1 VVLYGLHLVAQWEAA
16 DDTAGGELPVM
27 EMAHAQLNGLLLP
40 LSLYLFLETRMDVW
54 NPWMV
59 TALSLWNG
67 GLALAA
73 RSRAPHMSLQFVAL
87 SATLA
92 AAAIV
97 LAFDGPA
104 VAVGWAAEGVLLG
117 WLAARERSRW
127 LAFGSGALVALG
139 SLQLG
144 SHLAEPLAVGDM
156 PVFNPRTLAA
166 VIVIAL
172 LGWLA
177 WRTRNDEAP
186 AVRVDARNALII
198 LANVLAVLLL
208 SVEIH
213 AYFDQRA
220 LNAGLEGVP
229 MGVADASLAEQL
241 TLSVTWALYA
251 VVLIAIGIRREYA
264 PARYFAILL
273 FGLTIAKVLLHDI
286 AGLDRFYRM
295 LTVLGVGVLLLV
307 ASYLY
312 QRRSAENRRD
322 PSA

>member
-1 VVLYGLHLVAQWEAA
+1 
-16 DDTAGGELPVM
+16 
-27 EMAHAQLNGLLLP
+27 
-40 LSLYLFLETRMDVW
+40 
-54 NPWMV
+54 
-59 TALSLWNG
+59 
-67 GLALAA
+67 
-73 RSRAPHMSLQFVAL
+73 MSLQFVAL

-104 VAVGWAAEGVLLG
+104 VAVGWAAEGALLG

-312 QRRSAENRRD
+312 QRRSAEDRRD